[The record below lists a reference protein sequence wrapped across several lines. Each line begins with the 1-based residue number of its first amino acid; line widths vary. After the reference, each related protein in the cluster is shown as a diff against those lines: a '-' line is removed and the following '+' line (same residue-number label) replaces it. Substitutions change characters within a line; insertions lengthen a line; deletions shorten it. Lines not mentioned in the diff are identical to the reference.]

1 MKRITSLHECTKDV
15 DRQDALLRINRYMY
29 NAYILPF
36 VSNGLEA
43 NEQYKCSLIPR
54 PLTVVFSGLGMRLI
68 SLVKSQKLRAV
79 NLTTRLKKGLCA
91 DDGEPAP
98 KRNKLEPHP
107 KARQDRIQAL
117 HEVSSS

>member
-1 MKRITSLHECTKDV
+1 M
-15 DRQDALLRINRYMY
+15 
-29 NAYILPF
+29 AYILPLIL
-36 VSNGLEA
+36 STNGLEA
-43 NEQYKCSLIPR
+43 NNSSLIPR

-68 SLVKSQKLRAV
+68 ISLVKFQKFRIV
-79 NLTTRLKKGLCA
+79 NLTTRLRLSEKGLCA

-117 HEVSSS
+117 HEVSGS